1 MVRLADS
8 SGDAWE
14 RGDTLAD
21 WAEDEAARMVMH
33 LDLGHVRW
41 RYWARRIGP
50 CDYDVHEAATDWAPL
65 V

>member
-1 MVRLADS
+1 MAHSAAS

-21 WAEDEAARMVMH
+21 WAEDEAARIVLH

-41 RYWARRIGP
+41 RYWARRIRRR
-50 CDYDVHEAATDWAPL
+50 DDDVHEAATDWAPL